1 MDTDPASLI
10 NIVLNGSSRLL
21 LGKTT
26 DSYRMPGYRAILNNK
41 EISEII
47 TFMRKEWGN
56 NADSVSEKY
65 VENIKKN
72 TYPADDLMHVYKM
85 K

>member
-1 MDTDPASLI
+1 MS
-10 NIVLNGSSRLL
+10 
-21 LGKTT
+21 
-26 DSYRMPGYRAILNNK
+26 K